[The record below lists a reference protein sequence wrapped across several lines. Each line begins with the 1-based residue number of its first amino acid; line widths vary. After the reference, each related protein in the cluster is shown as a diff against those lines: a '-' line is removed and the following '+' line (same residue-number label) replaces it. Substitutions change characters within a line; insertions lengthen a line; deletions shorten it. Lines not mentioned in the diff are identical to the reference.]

1 MRRAVIVFLIATICS
16 LHLAAGVAQA
26 GRLRVTPTT
35 QAEGNEIVIT
45 GKTGCRKAAGVH
57 IRSLLRD
64 GRRAIKSGKVPVKRN
79 GTFSTTRRVRT
90 TAVGTRAK
98 NFTIVSHCRSARGQ
112 RSGSATLRVLPFTG
126 LPVLPQLLVG
136 VALMGSGVAMV
147 RGDRRAGASGRRRR
161 RSTKP
166 LRAIAMGADG

>member
-1 MRRAVIVFLIATICS
+1 MRRALIVLLIATICS

-26 GRLRVTPTT
+26 GRLRVTPRT

-45 GKTGCRKAAGVH
+45 GKTGCRKRFGVH
-57 IRSLLRD
+57 IRSLLKD
-64 GRRAIKSGKVPVKRN
+64 GRRAIRSGSVPVNSN
-79 GTFSTTRRVRT
+79 GTFSTTRRVRR

-112 RSGSATLRVLPFTG
+112 RSGRATLRVLPFTG
-126 LPVLPQLLVG
+126 LPVLPQLLVS
-136 VALMGSGVAMV
+136 VALIGTGAAMV
-147 RGDRRAGASGRRRR
+147 RGDRRAGPSGRRRR
-161 RSTKP
+161 RSRKP